1 MKLYLI
7 RHAKAESRAS
17 WWHADVLRPLS
28 AEGHGEAMGLVE
40 RLDGVPIARV
50 ISSPALRCRQTVE
63 PLAARLG
70 LTVEIE
76 PRLGEGSSMG
86 EAMALIG
93 SLGNRPV
100 VLCSHGDLIPGLVQ
114 KLAPG
119 ALELEGKRV
128 PKGSTWVFQGT
139 YGETLRVAYLP
150 PPRHAF
156 GAGAEG
162 ERLRIAVADLG
173 STSFHM
179 LVADAM
185 PDGHLERVARERE
198 MLRLGAAIGPDG
210 LIPPETCE
218 RAVDAARRLGRAA
231 QRAGAEQVH
240 AIATAALRDA
250 KNGRKLAEQLGR
262 ALSADVRILSGQEEA
277 RLIFAAFRRRVGLGD
292 EPALGLDLGGGSLE
306 LAVGNASNLRF
317 EETLRLGVA
326 RLHGELAPSDPMT
339 GGESRRLRDWV
350 EESLAPLVPRI
361 QALAPERCIAA
372 GGTARALGRL
382 LLEEEDAALRGLLV
396 TEDQLEKLSQKL
408 RRSSHSE
415 RLDMPGMDTRRA
427 DLLPV
432 GALILSTL
440 VQMLRLPGLMI
451 SDWGIREGVIL
462 SAIERR
468 NRDARKKPAAAAG
481 GPRSG

>member
-1 MKLYLI
+1 VKLYLI

-17 WWHADVLRPLS
+17 WWHEDVLRPLS
-28 AEGHGEAMGLVE
+28 SEGHGESMGLVE

-70 LTVEIE
+70 LAVEIE
-76 PRLGEGSSMG
+76 PRLGEGSSMN
-86 EAMALIG
+86 EALTLIG

-100 VLCSHGDLIPGLVQ
+100 VLCSHGDLIPGLVE

-119 ALELEGKRV
+119 ALELEGSRV

-139 YGETLRVAYLP
+139 LGETLRAAYLP

-162 ERLRIAVADLG
+162 ERLRIGVADLG

-179 LVADAM
+179 LVADAT
-185 PDGHLERVARERE
+185 PDGHMERVTRERE
-198 MLRLGAAIGPDG
+198 MLRLGAAIGADG

-218 RAVDAARRLGRAA
+218 RAVDAARRLGRVAE
-231 QRAGAEQVH
+231 RAGAEQIL

-250 KNGRKLAEQLGR
+250 KNGRKLAEQLAR
-262 ALSADVRILSGQEEA
+262 ALNADVRILTGQEEA

-306 LAVGNASNLRF
+306 LAVGNASQLRF

-326 RLHGELAPSDPMT
+326 RLHGELGPSDPMT
-339 GGESRRLRDWV
+339 GGEARNLRSRV
-350 EESLAPLVPRI
+350 EEALAPLVPRI
-361 QALAPERCIAA
+361 QALEPVRCIAA

-382 LLEEEDAALRGLLV
+382 LLEEEDGAIRGLLV
-396 TEDQLEKLSQKL
+396 SADQLEKLSQRL
-408 RRSSHSE
+408 RRSTHEE
-415 RLDMPGMDTRRA
+415 RLDMAGMDARRA
-427 DLLPV
+427 DLLPT

-440 VQMLRLPGLMI
+440 VQSLGLAGMMI

-462 SAIERR
+462 AAIARR
-468 NRDARKKPAAAAG
+468 NRDTRKKSAAAAG
-481 GPRSG
+481 

>member
-1 MKLYLI
+1 MKLYLV
-7 RHAKAESRAS
+7 RHAKAESRGS
-17 WWHADVLRPLS
+17 WWHEDVLRPLS
-28 AEGHGEAMGLVE
+28 DVGHGEAMGLVE

-76 PRLGEGSSMG
+76 PRLGEGSSMSD
-86 EAMALIG
+86 AMALLG

-100 VLCSHGDLIPGLVQ
+100 VLCSHGDLIPGLVE

-119 ALELEGKRV
+119 ALELEGGGGGV

-139 YGETLRVAYLP
+139 LGETLRVAYLP

-162 ERLRIAVADLG
+162 EKVRLAVADLG

-179 LVADAM
+179 LVADAT
-185 PDGHLERVARERE
+185 PDGHLERVTRERE

-218 RAVDAARRLGRAA
+218 RAVDAARRLGRVAA
-231 QRAGAEQVH
+231 RAGAEQVL

-262 ALSADVRILSGQEEA
+262 ALSSDVRILSGQEEA
-277 RLIFAAFRRRVGLGD
+277 RLIFSAFRRRVGLGD

-306 LAVGNASNLRF
+306 LAVGNASHLSF
-317 EETLRLGVA
+317 EETLRLGVT
-326 RLHGELAPSDPMT
+326 RLHGELEPSDPMT
-339 GGESRRLRDWV
+339 GSESRALRARV
-350 EESLAPLVPRI
+350 EEALAPLAPRI
-361 QALAPERCIAA
+361 QALAPVRCIAA

-382 LLEEEDAALRGLLV
+382 LLEEEDGALRGLLV
-396 TEDQLEKLSQKL
+396 SAEQLEKLAQRL

-415 RLDMPGMDTRRA
+415 RLDMVGIDARRA
-427 DLLPV
+427 DLLPT

-440 VQMLRLPGLMI
+440 LQTLRLPGMMI
-451 SDWGIREGVIL
+451 SDWGIREGAIL
-462 SAIERR
+462 GAVARR
-468 NRDARKKPAAAAG
+468 NRDARKKSAAAAG
-481 GPRSG
+481 

>member
-1 MKLYLI
+1 VKLYLI

-17 WWHADVLRPLS
+17 WWHEDVLRPLS
-28 AEGHGEAMGLVE
+28 SDGHGEAMGLVE

-63 PLAARLG
+63 PLAAGLG
-70 LTVEIE
+70 LAVEIE
-76 PRLGEGSSMG
+76 PRLGEGSSMS

-100 VLCSHGDLIPGLVQ
+100 VLCSHGDLIPGLVE

-119 ALELEGKRV
+119 ALELEGGNRV

-139 YGETLRVAYLP
+139 LGETLRAAYLP

-162 ERLRIAVADLG
+162 ERLRIGVADLG

-179 LVADAM
+179 LVADVT
-185 PDGHLERVARERE
+185 PDGHMERVTRERE
-198 MLRLGAAIGPDG
+198 MLRLGAAIGADG

-231 QRAGAEQVH
+231 ERAGAEQVQ

-262 ALSADVRILSGQEEA
+262 ALNADVRILSGQEEA

-306 LAVGNASNLRF
+306 LAVGNASHLRF

-339 GGESRRLRDWV
+339 GSESRSLRSRV
-350 EESLAPLVPRI
+350 EEALAPLVPRI
-361 QALAPERCIAA
+361 QELAPVRCIAA

-382 LLEEEDAALRGLLV
+382 LLEEEDGALRGLLV
-396 TEDQLEKLSQKL
+396 SEDQLEKLSQRL
-408 RRSSHSE
+408 RRSTHEE
-415 RLDMPGMDTRRA
+415 RLDMAGMDARRA
-427 DLLPV
+427 DLLPT

-440 VQMLRLPGLMI
+440 VQTLRLPGLMI

-462 SAIERR
+462 AAIARR
-468 NRDARKKPAAAAG
+468 NRDARKKSAAAAG
-481 GPRSG
+481 

>member
-17 WWHADVLRPLS
+17 WWHEDVLRPLS

-76 PRLGEGSSMG
+76 PRLGEGSAMS
-86 EAMALIG
+86 EAMSLIG

-100 VLCSHGDLIPGLVQ
+100 VLCSHGDLIPGLVE

-119 ALELEGKRV
+119 ALELEGGSRV

-139 YGETLRVAYLP
+139 LGETLRAAYLP

-162 ERLRIAVADLG
+162 ERVRIAVADLG

-179 LVADAM
+179 LVTDAT
-185 PDGHLERVARERE
+185 PDGHMERVARERE
-198 MLRLGAAIGPDG
+198 MLRLGAAIGSDG

-218 RAVDAARRLGRAA
+218 RAVDAARRLGRVAE
-231 QRAGAEQVH
+231 RAGAEQTL

-262 ALSADVRILSGQEEA
+262 ALNTDVRILTGQEEA
-277 RLIFAAFRRRVGLGD
+277 RLIFAAFRRRVGLGE

-306 LAVGNASNLRF
+306 LAVGNASQLRF

-326 RLHGELAPSDPMT
+326 RLHGELAPSDPMS
-339 GGESRRLRDWV
+339 GGEARSLRSRV
-350 EESLAPLVPRI
+350 EEALAPLVPRI
-361 QALAPERCIAA
+361 HALAPVRGIAA

-382 LLEEEDAALRGLLV
+382 LLEEEDGALRGLLV
-396 TEDQLEKLSQKL
+396 SEDQLEKLSQRL
-408 RRSSHSE
+408 RRSTHEE
-415 RLDMPGMDTRRA
+415 RLDMAGMDARRA
-427 DLLPV
+427 DLLPT

-440 VQMLRLPGLMI
+440 VQTLGLPGMMI

-462 SAIERR
+462 AAIARR
-468 NRDARKKPAAAAG
+468 NRDTRKKSAAAA
-481 GPRSG
+481 S

>member
-1 MKLYLI
+1 
-7 RHAKAESRAS
+7 
-17 WWHADVLRPLS
+17 
-28 AEGHGEAMGLVE
+28 MGLVE

-50 ISSPALRCRQTVE
+50 TSSPALRCRQTVE

-70 LTVEIE
+70 LTVEID
-76 PRLGEGSSMG
+76 PRLGEGSSMSD
-86 EAMALIG
+86 AMSLIQ

-100 VLCSHGDLIPGLVQ
+100 VLCSHGDLIPGLVE

-119 ALELEGKRV
+119 ALELEGGRV

-139 YGETLRVAYLP
+139 VGETLRVAYLP

-162 ERLRIAVADLG
+162 ERVRLAVADLG

-179 LVADAM
+179 MVADAT
-185 PDGHLERVARERE
+185 PDGHLERVTRERE

-231 QRAGAEQVH
+231 ERAGAEQVL

-277 RLIFAAFRRRVGLGD
+277 RLIFSAFRRRVGLGD

-306 LAVGNASNLRF
+306 LAVGNAATLRF
-317 EETLRLGVA
+317 EETLRLGVT
-326 RLHGELAPSDPMT
+326 RLHGELSPSDPMS
-339 GGESRRLRDWV
+339 GGEARELRSRV
-350 EESLAPLVPRI
+350 EAALAPLVPRI
-361 QALAPERCIAA
+361 QALAPTRCIVT
-372 GGTARALGRL
+372 GGTVRALGRL
-382 LLEEEDAALRGLLV
+382 LLEEEDGALRGLLV
-396 TEDQLEKLSQKL
+396 SEGELEKLSQRL
-408 RRSSHSE
+408 RRSTHEE
-415 RLDMPGMDTRRA
+415 RLDMAGMDPRRA
-427 DLLPV
+427 DLLPT
-432 GALILSTL
+432 GAIILSTL
-440 VQMLRLPGLMI
+440 VQSLRLPGLMI
-451 SDWGIREGVIL
+451 SDWGIREGAIL
-462 SAIERR
+462 AAIARR
-468 NRDARKKPAAAAG
+468 NRETRRKPASATG
-481 GPRSG
+481 

>member
-7 RHAKAESRAS
+7 RHAKAESRGS
-17 WWHADVLRPLS
+17 WWHEDVLRPLS
-28 AEGHGEAMGLVE
+28 TVGHGEAMGLVE

-76 PRLGEGSSMG
+76 PRLGEGS
-86 EAMALIG
+86 AMSDALSLIG
-93 SLGNRPV
+93 SLGSRPV
-100 VLCSHGDLIPGLVQ
+100 VLCSHGDLIPGLVE
-114 KLAPG
+114 KLCPG
-119 ALELEGKRV
+119 ALELEGGVGV

-139 YGETLRVAYLP
+139 LGETLHAAYLP

-162 ERLRIAVADLG
+162 ERVRIGVADLG

-179 LVADAM
+179 LVADAT

-218 RAVDAARRLGRAA
+218 RAADVARRLGRVAE
-231 QRAGAEQVH
+231 RAGAEEVY

-250 KNGRKLAEQLGR
+250 KNGRKLAEQLAR
-262 ALSADVRILSGQEEA
+262 ALHADVRILSGQEEA
-277 RLIFAAFRRRVGLGD
+277 RLIFSAFRRRVGLGD

-306 LAVGNASNLRF
+306 LAVGNASQLRF
-317 EETLRLGVA
+317 EETLRLGVT

-339 GGESRRLRDWV
+339 GGEMRALRARV
-350 EESLAPLVPRI
+350 EQALEPLVPRI
-361 QALAPERCIAA
+361 LALEPVRCIAA

-382 LLEEEDAALRGLLV
+382 LLEEEDGAIRGLLV
-396 TEDQLEKLSQKL
+396 SADRLEKLAQRL
-408 RRSSHSE
+408 RRSTHEE
-415 RLDMPGMDTRRA
+415 RLDMVGIDARRA
-427 DLLPV
+427 DLLPT

-440 VQMLRLPGLMI
+440 LQTLRLPGLMI

-462 SAIERR
+462 GAITRR
-468 NRDARKKPAAAAG
+468 NRESRRKSAAAA
-481 GPRSG
+481 S

>member
-7 RHAKAESRAS
+7 RHANAESRAG
-17 WWHADVLRPLS
+17 WWHEDVLRPLS
-28 AEGHGEAMGLVE
+28 PAGHGEAMGLVE

-63 PLAARLG
+63 PLAARFG
-70 LTVEIE
+70 LVVEIE
-76 PRLGEGSSMG
+76 PRLGEGSSMND
-86 EAMALIG
+86 ALATIA

-100 VLCSHGDLIPGLVQ
+100 VLCSHGDLIPGLVD

-119 ALELEGKRV
+119 ALALEGGAV
-128 PKGSTWVFQGT
+128 PKGATWVFQGD
-139 YGETLRVAYLP
+139 YGEMLRVAYLP

-156 GAGAEG
+156 GTGAEG
-162 ERLRIAVADLG
+162 EKIRIGVADLG

-179 LVADAM
+179 MVADAT

-198 MLRLGAAIGPDG
+198 MLRLGAAIAADG

-231 QRAGAEQVH
+231 ERAGAEEVL

-262 ALSADVRILSGQEEA
+262 ALDTDVRILSGQEEA
-277 RLIFAAFRRRVGLGD
+277 RLIFSAFRRRVGLAD

-306 LAVGNASNLRF
+306 LMVGNAAVLRF

-326 RLHGELAPSDPMT
+326 RLHGELQPSDPMT
-339 GGESRRLRDWV
+339 GSEARALRERV
-350 EESLAPLVPRI
+350 EA
-361 QALAPERCIAA
+361 ALAPHVDQILALQPARCIAA

-382 LLEEEDAALRGLLV
+382 LLEEEDGAIRGLLV
-396 TEDQLEKLSQKL
+396 STDVLDKLAQKL
-408 RRSSHSE
+408 RRSTHGE
-415 RLDMPGMDTRRA
+415 RLDMVGIDARRA
-427 DLLPV
+427 DLLPT
-432 GALILSTL
+432 GAIILAT
-440 VQMLRLPGLMI
+440 VVEMLGLQGMMI
-451 SDWGIREGVIL
+451 SDWGVREGVIL
-462 SAIERR
+462 QALARR
-468 NRDARKKPAAAAG
+468 ARDQKKKSPAAI
-481 GPRSG
+481 